1 MTNLGRSAF
10 LCGLRVLCGFLI
22 FAVATTPLFAQ
33 APASFL
39 DRLDAERIE
48 QSGTVISIIFDDSGS
63 MAGAK
68 MTQAKA
74 AFHEW
79 IANVPPSYRLGLV
92 ALNAGALVP
101 LGRDNRPA
109 LLAAVDRI
117 HAGGGTPLVT
127 NIQSALAEIE
137 RRRGVV
143 GPYERHILLVFTDGE
158 DTTSDGNEGVAREL
172 NRARAKGVETVG
184 IGYHGEGNYMRGA
197 ATRYYDASNLAE
209 LQQSLA
215 KVDVEIGDTADI
227 VIDDRTRA
235 AMQSVATPR
244 LAAAKTADSAA
255 AGSAN
260 PAAPRGRSGWLPC
273 FVFVFF
279 LWVLFRVVKRR
290 KSR

>member
-1 MTNLGRSAF
+1 MNARAVLALALI
-10 LCGLRVLCGFLI
+10 LCGEVPLL
-22 FAVATTPLFAQ
+22 AQTPG
-33 APASFL
+33 SFL

-68 MTQAKA
+68 ITQARA

-79 IANVPPSYRLGLV
+79 IAKVPASYRLGLV

-197 ATRYYDASNLAE
+197 ATRYYEAGNLAE

-227 VIDDRTRA
+227 LIDDRTRA
-235 AMQSVATPR
+235 AMQSVATPL
-244 LAAAKTADSAA
+244 LASAKTADSA
-255 AGSAN
+255 SP
-260 PAAPRGRSGWLPC
+260 PASSTAPRKRGNWLPC
-273 FVFVFF
+273 IFFVLVF
-279 LWVLFRVVKRR
+279 WVMFRAMSRAMKRR